1 MNARVGVA
9 VGLLLG
15 AVVVILN
22 PVGPARACSCMVT
35 TVESSV
41 ADADAA
47 FVGVATEEL
56 NVSLGPGVTDEF
68 GGGPGS
74 WAFDV
79 VEVVKGELEGRVEV
93 WQDMNGEC
101 GPIFEIGEL
110 IGVVVRR
117 VGDRYVTSDCGGV
130 WLPDELLAPGTLAS
144 PTGSGPVALVAAGR
158 TGDAVLATY
167 DADGNLIGWGL
178 GEPGDILMRP
188 RVCPGS
194 GLLVGMRIGRDGTTS
209 VVRWDLAT
217 LQQVS
222 AVTLPPPATVGH
234 DWADN
239 FGMSC
244 TSADGDVAFLLFV
257 TAPAENVVVR
267 VHGTDTS
274 LHPIEEAWD
283 FAVAPDL
290 GTGYLLTGEHG
301 TTLEAIVLNDGT
313 RRPFAQMPEGLG
325 GRTLAVDDVTGRV
338 AVFASSVATSEA
350 GDPPGVDRLVIF
362 DSGGSLVTVASLE
375 VAGQGSPGSVRW
387 LDGDRL
393 LAFWNWTEA
402 RVDVIGIDG
411 SLESS
416 FEPAGPVADGPV
428 VLGDRLYLPTDDGVV
443 STALDGSDA
452 RTLQPGIARVVEL
465 AAAPSSSSESID
477 AAEFSVDRALRPGET
492 FDVSFTGGLR
502 ELRGGQLWLRLPD
515 GTDVALLRSDGNPE
529 VPMGYDTDPSVAE
542 MLDDGLS
549 GNTSTFVRPPELAA
563 GRYLLCTTNSEPN
576 QCITVDLL
584 GG

>member
-1 MNARVGVA
+1 MNARVGMV

-15 AVVVILN
+15 AVVVTLN

-56 NVSLGPGVTDEF
+56 NVPLGPGVTDEF

-79 VEVVKGELEGRVEV
+79 VEVVKGELDDRVEV

-167 DADGNLIGWGL
+167 DADGNLLGWGL

-194 GLLVGMRIGRDGTTS
+194 SLLVGMRIGLDGTTS

-222 AVTLPPPATVGH
+222 AATLPPPETVGH

-239 FGMSC
+239 LGMSC
-244 TSADGDVAFLLFV
+244 TSADGDVAFLLSA
-257 TAPAENVVVR
+257 TPCA
-267 VHGTDTS
+267 G
-274 LHPIEEAWD
+274 
-283 FAVAPDL
+283 
-290 GTGYLLTGEHG
+290 GECRCPG
-301 TTLEAIVLNDGT
+301 PRDGH
-313 RRPFAQMPEGLG
+313 
-325 GRTLAVDDVTGRV
+325 V
-338 AVFASSVATSEA
+338 ASSDRRGVGLRGRA
-350 GDPPGVDRLVIF
+350 GPGYRIPDHRGARNHVGGDRAGRRHAPTVCADARRTGWTRSGRRRRHRPGRRVRLVRR
-362 DSGGSLVTVASLE
+362 DQRAGGPARHR
-375 VAGQGSPGSVRW
+375 SPRH
-387 LDGDRL
+387 
-393 LAFWNWTEA
+393 
-402 RVDVIGIDG
+402 
-411 SLESS
+411 
-416 FEPAGPVADGPV
+416 
-428 VLGDRLYLPTDDGVV
+428 
-443 STALDGSDA
+443 
-452 RTLQPGIARVVEL
+452 
-465 AAAPSSSSESID
+465 
-477 AAEFSVDRALRPGET
+477 
-492 FDVSFTGGLR
+492 
-502 ELRGGQLWLRLPD
+502 LRLRRQPRH
-515 GTDVALLRSDGNPE
+515 GCVARGCRS
-529 VPMGYDTDPSVAE
+529 
-542 MLDDGLS
+542 GLARL
-549 GNTSTFVRPPELAA
+549 GALA
-563 GRYLLCTTNSEPN
+563 RR
-576 QCITVDLL
+576 
-584 GG
+584 

>member
-1 MNARVGVA
+1 
-9 VGLLLG
+9 
-15 AVVVILN
+15 
-22 PVGPARACSCMVT
+22 
-35 TVESSV
+35 
-41 ADADAA
+41 
-47 FVGVATEEL
+47 
-56 NVSLGPGVTDEF
+56 
-68 GGGPGS
+68 
-74 WAFDV
+74 
-79 VEVVKGELEGRVEV
+79 VVKGELDDRVVV

-117 VGDRYVTSDCGGV
+117 AGDRYVTSDCGEV

-167 DADGNLIGWGL
+167 DADGNLLGWGL
-178 GEPGDILMRP
+178 GEPGDIVMRP
-188 RVCPGS
+188 QVCPGS
-194 GLLVGMRIGRDGTTS
+194 SLLVGMRIGLDGTTS
-209 VVRWDLAT
+209 VVRWDPAT
-217 LQQVS
+217 LQKVS
-222 AVTLPPPATVGH
+222 VATLPPASETVRPH
-234 DWADN
+234 WTDN
-239 FGMSC
+239 RGMSC
-244 TSADGDVAFLLFV
+244 TSADGDVAFLLSR
-257 TAPAENVVVR
+257 TPSELPAENVVVR

-274 LHPIEEAWD
+274 LHPIDEAWD

-290 GTGYLLTGEHG
+290 GTGYLITGAHG
-301 TTLEAIVLNDGT
+301 TTLEAIVLDDGT
-313 RRPFAQMPEGLG
+313 RQPFAQMPEGLG
-325 GRTLAVDDVTGRV
+325 GRTLVVDDVTGRV
-338 AVFASSVATSEA
+338 AVFASSVATSEPW
-350 GDPPGVDRLVIF
+350 DPPGVDRLVIF
-362 DSGGSLVTVASLE
+362 DSGGSLVTAASLE
-375 VAGQGSPGSVRW
+375 VAGQGSPGPVRW

-393 LAFWNWTEA
+393 LAFWNLTEA

-416 FEPAGPVADGPV
+416 FEPEGPVAYGPA
-428 VLGDRLYLPTDDGVV
+428 VLGDRLYLPSDDGVV

-452 RTLQPGIARVVEL
+452 RTLQPGIARVVEVV
-465 AAAPSSSSESID
+465 AAPGSSGESID

-502 ELRGGQLWLRLPD
+502 ELRGGYLWLRLPD

-529 VPMGYDTDPSVAE
+529 IPMGYVTDPSVAE

-549 GNTSTFVRPPELAA
+549 GDTSTFVLPPELAA
-563 GRYLLCTTNSEPN
+563 GRYLLCTANSEPN